1 MATGP
6 NYSRSGTEP
15 IRSNQQVKR
24 STTLNPGLTDSG
36 TPSGGT
42 KNTRAYEATK
52 QSMNLKKSVGGNKN
66 TWPGKVSSHAD
77 AET

>member
-1 MATGP
+1 MANP
-6 NYSRSGTEP
+6 ANYQRTGTEP
-15 IRSNQQVKR
+15 IRSNHQVKR
-24 STTLNPGLTDSG
+24 STDLNPGLKDSG

-52 QSMNLKKSVGGNKN
+52 QSMNLTKPVGGNKDV
-66 TWPGKVSSHAD
+66 WPDKVASYSD